1 MGFGSFVSSWL
12 ATTPKFS
19 AEFAIHFGSDNPRSK
34 LGSGVPVVDV
44 PSTTSAPAERSPQ
57 IARPMKFVE
66 RIPRIQLGELVGDV
80 IVCGHRI
87 CSGNKCYDVKDEPVA
102 GTHCDTTEGSEATNA
117 QEEEPILV
125 VPMAPPAPPGLE
137 VAEAI
142 GIEMESDTEAFL
154 GSIGLE
160 NVNATVPV
168 VRVVEL
174 LVSNTELHTRL
185 EMTEQLMNERL
196 ASLERVQALAERN
209 SQLSA
214 QLAASEARQH
224 ANELLT
230 TSLIERAEMAI
241 KLASLE
247 NKGPTTQDATPKFSM
262 QTIQEDLSNIRK
274 QIAILRR
281 SQPVG
286 FAPSYLGSQPPRP
299 YIPTAQ
305 LYSKQSADEPS
316 NECGSESETPVETTV
331 K

>member
-1 MGFGSFVSSWL
+1 
-12 ATTPKFS
+12 
-19 AEFAIHFGSDNPRSK
+19 
-34 LGSGVPVVDV
+34 
-44 PSTTSAPAERSPQ
+44 
-57 IARPMKFVE
+57 MKFVE
-66 RIPRIQLGELVGDV
+66 RIPRIQLGELVGEV

-102 GTHCDTTEGSEATNA
+102 GTHCDTTEGNETANA

-137 VAEAI
+137 VAETI
-142 GIEMESDTEAFL
+142 GIEMESETEAFL
-154 GSIGLE
+154 CSIGLE
-160 NVNATVPV
+160 NVKASVPV
-168 VRVVEL
+168 TRVVEL
-174 LVSNTELHTRL
+174 LVANTELTTRL

-196 ASLERVQALAERN
+196 ASIERVQALAERN

-224 ANELLT
+224 ANEILT
-230 TSLIERAEMAI
+230 TSLIERAELAI

-247 NKGPTTQDATPKFSM
+247 NKGATTHEATPKFSM

-281 SQPVG
+281 AQPVG
-286 FAPSYLGSQPPRP
+286 FAPSFLGSQAPRP

-305 LYSKQSADEPS
+305 LYSQRSADEQGV
-316 NECGSESETPVETTV
+316 ECGNESEAAVETTV